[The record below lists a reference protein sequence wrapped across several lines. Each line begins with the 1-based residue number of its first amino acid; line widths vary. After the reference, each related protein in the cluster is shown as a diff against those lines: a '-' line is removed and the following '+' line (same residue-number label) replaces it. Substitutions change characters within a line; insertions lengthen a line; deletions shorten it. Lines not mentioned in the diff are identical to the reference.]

1 MASRYYLPLVVNST
15 DSTELSAVAIK
26 AEALGYHGVGVG
38 EHYSLPGKPNN
49 RPDPFVV
56 LSTLVAKTTK
66 LELGTMASS
75 ASVRHP
81 VVLANSALS
90 LHALSGG
97 RSFLC
102 LGVGSGNDAEYASHG
117 FRYITKAERLDA
129 FEEIIAIV
137 RGLSTNRH
145 GFTFDGKTHRLDA
158 STLNLTNEFPPVWVG
173 ERRSRR
179 LLKLG
184 GRYADV
190 LNIHCR
196 SPSDAEK
203 KLEVARLA
211 AKEAGRGKETPA
223 LVLKHFVVM
232 ESDQDMLAEALE
244 FSKMRQEGESKA
256 AFIDR
261 MRRED
266 PEAIIG
272 TPDQVR
278 AEYEKYVSA
287 GFAEFSPVLLPNSI
301 GEINVRMEV
310 FAKKCRI

>member
-1 MASRYYLPLVVNST
+1 MNSTNST
-15 DSTELSAVAIK
+15 DISAVATR
-26 AEALGYHGVGVG
+26 AEELGYHGVGVG

-56 LSTLVAKTTK
+56 LSALVPKTTTLK
-66 LELGTMASS
+66 LGTMASS
-75 ASVRHP
+75 STARHP

-117 FRYITKAERLDA
+117 FRYVTSAERLDA
-129 FEEIIAIV
+129 FEEIIAMI
-137 RGLSTNRH
+137 RGLSTNRR
-145 GFTFDGKTHRLDA
+145 GFTFDGKTYRLDA
-158 STLNLTNEFPPVWVG
+158 STLNLTSEFPPVWVG

-196 SPSDAEK
+196 GPSDAEK

-211 AKEAGRGKETPA
+211 AEEAGRGKDTPT

-232 ESDQDMLAEALE
+232 ESDQDMLAEALG
-244 FSKMRQEGESKA
+244 FSKTRQEGESKG

-278 AEYEKYVSA
+278 AEYETYASV
-287 GFAEFSPVLLPNSI
+287 GFTEFSPILLPNSI
-301 GEINVRMEV
+301 GEINIRMEV
-310 FAKKCRI
+310 FAKNCRA

>member
-1 MASRYYLPLVVNST
+1 MTSKYYLPVVVNS
-15 DSTELSAVAIK
+15 SNFTELSSVATK
-26 AEALGYHGVGVG
+26 AEELGYHGVGVG

-56 LSTLVAKTTK
+56 LSTLVPKTTK
-66 LELGTMASS
+66 LRLGTMASS
-75 ASVRHP
+75 ATVRHP
-81 VVLANSALS
+81 VILANSALS

-102 LGVGSGNDAEYASHG
+102 LGVGSGNNAEYASHG
-117 FRYITKAERLDA
+117 FRYVTNAERLNA
-129 FEEIIAIV
+129 FEEIIAII

-145 GFTFDGKTHRLDA
+145 GFTFDGKTYRLDA
-158 STLNLTNEFPPVWVG
+158 STLNLTNEFPPVWIG
-173 ERRSRR
+173 ERRSSR

-203 KLEVARLA
+203 KLKVDRLA
-211 AKEAGRGKETPA
+211 AKEAGRGKETPT

-232 ESDQDMLAEALE
+232 EPDQDMLVEALGYPNE
-244 FSKMRQEGESKA
+244 RQEGESKA

-261 MRRED
+261 MRKEN

-272 TPDQVR
+272 TQDQVR
-278 AEYEKYVSA
+278 AEYEMYISA
-287 GFAEFSPVLLPNSI
+287 GFTEFSPILLPNTI
-301 GEINVRMEV
+301 GEINIRMEV
-310 FAKKCRI
+310 FAKHCFA